1 MTLGEIKGDRVNKLY
16 DVLLSTKSFQI
27 NTNDPFTFASGIKS
41 PIYCDT
47 RRLISYPKERKII
60 LFGFL
65 EKISNMGIECI
76 LGVATGGYHGGH
88 GFLIGSI
95 SLLDMLD
102 PLVRAIGKN
111 RASKEILMLGI
122 IFSLLKTLFQ
132 LVVQLK
138 AINLLKESS
147 ANSLNALS
155 IFSYQFPE
163 SVEMFQKLN
172 VPFQSLLTLEGLL
185 EHASDSLGDT
195 KGEIELWRKNPWEW
209 KRHE

>member
-1 MTLGEIKGDRVNKLY
+1 MNKLY

-76 LGVATGGYHGGH
+76 LGVATGGISWGAWLSDRLDLPFGYVRSSSKGYGKKQSIE
-88 GFLIGSI
+88 GDIDVRDNILIIEDVVSTGS
-95 SLLDMLD
+95 S
-102 PLVRAIGKN
+102 IG
-111 RASKEILMLGI
+111 R
-122 IFSLLKTLFQ
+122 
-132 LVVQLK
+132 

-185 EHASDSLGDT
+185 EHVSDSLGDT

-209 KRHE
+209 RRYE